1 MSCIQIYA
9 CRLVSR
15 KKNQKKKI
23 GKWIRFFRPFRLK
36 TEKNRQIFV
45 LVILAVVL

>member
-15 KKNQKKKI
+15 KKNQKKI